1 MLHLSK
7 LTGKPHVGESTDLP
21 SLLRPTKEANVFF
34 PGAGADFFTWK
45 QADLILF
52 SLKWGTCRRAAE
64 TAKLN
69 LRLVAL

>member
-1 MLHLSK
+1 MFSFQELK
-7 LTGKPHVGESTDLP
+7 LT
-21 SLLRPTKEANVFF
+21 FF
-34 PGAGADFFTWK
+34 LTWK

-69 LRLVAL
+69 LRLVALQIKSTARQIGTVGNFFVLTTKRS